1 MALKHAL
8 SFQMY
13 SARKFPPVAAQLEL
27 LKSLGYTNVE
37 PYGDLYA
44 DARGFKAELDR
55 VGLTAESGHFALTL
69 LEQET
74 AKALD
79 ILRAL
84 GTTIAIAPYLM
95 PEDRPKD
102 AAGWKALGKRL
113 AAVAA
118 RLRGEGITFAW
129 HNHDF
134 EFVALPDGSL
144 PIEHL
149 LADDLVQLELDVAW
163 VVRAGADPAK
173 WLDHY
178 AGRVIA
184 VHVKDIAPAGQKAD
198 EDGWADVGTG
208 VVPWKLLWPKAV
220 AAGAR
225 LMVAEHDNPSDY
237 KRFATTSAKAMA
249 ALAG

>member
-1 MALKHAL
+1 MALDHPL

-37 PYGDLYA
+37 PFGDLYT
-44 DARGFKAELDR
+44 DASGFKALLDQN
-55 VGLTAESGHFALTL
+55 GLKAESGHFAVSL
-69 LEQET
+69 LEDQFD
-74 AKALD
+74 KALG
-79 ILRAL
+79 IIRTL
-84 GTTIAIAPYLM
+84 GCSIAIAPYLM

-102 AAGWKALGKRL
+102 AAGWKAFGKRL
-113 AAVAA
+113 GAIAA
-118 RLRGEGITFAW
+118 RLKGEGIEFAW

-134 EFVALPDGSL
+134 EFIALPDGSL

-149 LADDLVQLELDVAW
+149 MADALVQLELDVAW
-163 VVRAGADPAK
+163 VVRAGADPAR
-173 WLDHY
+173 WLDHF
-178 AGRVIA
+178 AGRIIA

-198 EDGWADVGTG
+198 EDGWADVGAGT
-208 VVPWKLLWPKAV
+208 VPWKSLWPKAV

-225 LMVAEHDNPSDY
+225 LMVAEHDNPNDF
-237 KRFATTSAKAMA
+237 KRFAATSAKAMA